1 MTNSTT
7 REKND
12 KEWLEF
18 VSFSERALG
27 ISDPILL
34 DIKQSYINNNG
45 TNSVAAF
52 YNNKLGTDA
61 TFSRD
66 LSFKNL
72 IKNENF
78 TLKVLGK
85 TLASIQ
91 TWIETYN
98 NADWS
103 IRTYNA
109 PQDNIYI
116 KCKPVDD
123 DQMPIESSFNTI
135 TTPPSSVSVL
145 QAARNLLSP
154 EEIFDNIGL
163 QILIGVLFLAI
174 TYFVGTLI
182 FIKYPKNVIENA
194 PADIKIS

>member
-7 REKND
+7 REKNN

-18 VSFSERALG
+18 ISFSERALG

-45 TNSVAAF
+45 TDSVAEF
-52 YNNKLGTDA
+52 YKSKLGADA
-61 TFSRD
+61 TFSRN
-66 LSFKNL
+66 LSFNNL

-85 TLASIQ
+85 TLASIK
-91 TWIETYN
+91 TWTETYN

-109 PQDNIYI
+109 QQDNIYI

-123 DQMPIESSFNTI
+123 DGLPPELSFNKI
-135 TTPPSSVSVL
+135 NPEADSIKVL
-145 QAARNLLSP
+145 RAMGNLLSP
-154 EEIFDNIGL
+154 EAVFDSIVL
-163 QILIGVLFLAI
+163 QIVIGVLFLAI
-174 TYFVGTLI
+174 TYFIGTLI

-194 PADIKIS
+194 PADIKVS